1 MLTRLDA
8 EARAYNQ
15 LREALAREYELDPDD
30 PAVLDTAE
38 GASNLHDLI
47 AETARALA
55 EDEAFVESLGK
66 IIISYKERSAR
77 IERRIE
83 YRRRA
88 ITRAMEEADLR
99 KAVFPDATISRRELK
114 PRPRVVSE
122 EMLPDAYWKEKIV
135 LSPDMD
141 AIERDIKCGHGSPPG
156 VVMSNGGSTITITR
170 K

>member
-15 LREALAREYELDPDD
+15 LREALAREYELASDD

-38 GASNLHDLI
+38 GASNLHELI
-47 AETARALA
+47 ASTARAIA
-55 EDEAFVESLGK
+55 EDEAFVETLGRL
-66 IIISYKERSAR
+66 IVSFKERAAR

-88 ITRAMEEADLR
+88 ITRAMEEADLK

-114 PRPRVVSE
+114 PRPRVVSV
-122 EMLPDAYWKEKIV
+122 EMLPPEFVSETVVRTYDLREIQKSIDATH
-135 LSPDMD
+135 
-141 AIERDIKCGHGSPPG
+141 AIPAG